1 MSIGSL
7 TGPIITLC
15 STVAAPVSSCLPIS
29 QEPASGMGVFLPWP
43 ASRHICSQ
51 PAQALTSMSRTLAQ
65 GLDQR
70 TATHHAAHARGGRP
84 HPLEQLA
91 ALRPFPCVPFSPPYR
106 PCLPARRT
114 TRGATGTTPASS
126 GASAAGCAAVKPS
139 SVGRAGRQA
148 CGSRHAAPRTRQAL
162 AAARAAAGAHCLRG
176 RADGRAGQ
184 AGGAR
189 APNMAARRRRTSP
202 SSSCVAFITR

>member
-1 MSIGSL
+1 MPAHLARTCQWSA
-7 TGPIITLC
+7 C
-15 STVAAPVSSCLPIS
+15 VS
-29 QEPASGMGVFLPWP
+29 LPWP

-126 GASAAGCAAVKPS
+126 GASAAGCAAVKPAS
-139 SVGRAGRQA
+139 AWGGPGGRLVAAGTPLRARAKRSRRLEPLQGPTA
-148 CGSRHAAPRTRQAL
+148 CGGGPMDEPARLEGRGHLIWRQ
-162 AAARAAAGAHCLRG
+162 GG
-176 RADGRAGQ
+176 DG
-184 AGGAR
+184 
-189 APNMAARRRRTSP
+189 PARRR
-202 SSSCVAFITR
+202 VA